1 MVFAMIFWTYEKAD
15 QLYDIISQDYTMG
28 KSTTNI
34 ILPVIWWTIYMHA
47 FYLAYRVEKNRRRSA
62 N

>member
-1 MVFAMIFWTYEKAD
+1 
-15 QLYDIISQDYTMG
+15 MG